1 MSARPTDLDRRLAAL
16 FGTLDVGPAFA
27 ARLRAAIARDRP
39 LKDAAAIAAA
49 RERVLR
55 EHRAAEQALAGRLRA
70 SLVWLA
76 SVALT
81 AIGPALAGGRLLA
94 LAAGGAAPWVAGASA
109 ALAVTIL
116 AALAARAAPPLRW
129 AA

>member
-16 FGTLDVGPAFA
+16 LGTLDVGPAFA
-27 ARLRAAIARDRP
+27 ARLRAGIARERP
-39 LKDAAAIAAA
+39 LRDAAAAAAA
-49 RERVLR
+49 RERVAR
-55 EHRAAEQALAGRLRA
+55 EHRAAEAALAGRLRA

-76 SVALT
+76 SVAL
-81 AIGPALAGGRLLA
+81 AAVGPALAGGRLLA
-94 LAAGGAAPWVAGASA
+94 VAAGGAAPWIAGASA
-109 ALAVTIL
+109 VLVVALV